1 MIPNK
6 LMEILEIEPDGIVA
20 IGTLGKEGQHLVNTW
35 NGYVTISSDERL
47 FIPVGHM
54 YKTEANI
61 AHNPHVLITLGSR
74 KIEGMHGP
82 GSGTGFLI
90 RGKAT
95 FIKSGPDFDSMRK
108 RFDWLRAILAVTID
122 SAIQTL

>member
-6 LMEILEIEPDGIVA
+6 LMEILKIEPDGVVA
-20 IGTLGKEGQHLVNTW
+20 IATLGKEGQHLVNTW
-35 NGYVTISSDERL
+35 NGYIAISSDERL

-54 YKTEANI
+54 HKTEANI
-61 AHNPHVLITLGSR
+61 AHNPHILITLGSR
-74 KIEGMHGP
+74 KVEGMHGS

-95 FIKSGPDFDSMRK
+95 FIKSGTDFDSMRK
-108 RFDWLRAILAVTID
+108 RFGWLRAILAVTID
-122 SAIQTL
+122 SATQTL